1 MKEVI
6 ASSENKAKFIQIDW
20 SENVA
25 LHETRLE
32 KSQYLY
38 IPITRWVNITIL
50 YEQSKTTSHG
60 TISDGKSHGA

>member
-38 IPITRWVNITIL
+38 IPITR
-50 YEQSKTTSHG
+50 
-60 TISDGKSHGA
+60 